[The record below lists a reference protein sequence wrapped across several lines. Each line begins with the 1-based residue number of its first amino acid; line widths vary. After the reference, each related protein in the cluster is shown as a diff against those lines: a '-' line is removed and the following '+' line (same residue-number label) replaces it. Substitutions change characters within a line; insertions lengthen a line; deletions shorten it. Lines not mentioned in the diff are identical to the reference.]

1 MEEKLF
7 KSSSKMKF
15 AFTGPESSGKTTLSK
30 AIAEKINAKY
40 FPEFS
45 REYLTRKNGIYTKAD
60 LDEIALG
67 QFNFIDQ
74 NDYDLQVYDTEM
86 FVIQIWSEFKY
97 NTCSNKIIEL
107 TEKQQIDHYFLC
119 SPDIPYEEDPL
130 RECPEQRDELFE
142 IYLNK
147 LTTYKVPY
155 TIVKGTHFE
164 RLEKSL
170 DIILNLLK

>member
-1 MEEKLF
+1 
-7 KSSSKMKF
+7 MKI
-15 AFTGPESSGKTTLSK
+15 AFTGPESSGKTTLAK
-30 AIAEKINAKY
+30 EIAKKINAQY
-40 FPEFS
+40 YPEFS
-45 REYLTRKNGIYTKAD
+45 REYLTKRKGIYTKEN

-67 QFNFIDQ
+67 QFELINQ

-86 FVIQIWSEFKY
+86 LVIQIWSEFKY
-97 NTCSNKIIEL
+97 NTCSKTISEL
-107 TEKQQIDHYFLC
+107 TEKQEIDHFFLC

-130 RECPEQRDELFE
+130 RECPEQRDELFK

-147 LTTYKVPY
+147 LTTYKVSY